1 MEKARVE
8 PDMVAQERAAVV
20 GLWGRV
26 FGGSDA

>member
-8 PDMVAQERAAVV
+8 PELVAQERAAVV

-26 FGGSDA
+26 FGGV